1 MEDKKIPLPK
11 LKTTFMDGPALLI
24 KTEYKDGGT
33 ALILRDPLTDEML
46 SVATVNLPSH
56 KCKLMEGQVFIKN
69 WSENEGMLEALQA
82 AGVIGP
88 VLEEVPTGFVKAQ
101 RVQVLV

>member
-1 MEDKKIPLPK
+1 MEEKKIPLPK
-11 LKTTFMDGPALLI
+11 LKTLLLDGPALLV
-24 KTEYKDGGT
+24 KTEYASGGT
-33 ALILRDPLTDEML
+33 ALILRDPLTDEGL
-46 SVATVNLPSH
+46 AVATVNLPDF
-56 KCKLMEGQVFIKN
+56 KDKLEEDQVFIKN

-88 VLEEVPTGFVKAQ
+88 VLDEVPAGFVNAQ